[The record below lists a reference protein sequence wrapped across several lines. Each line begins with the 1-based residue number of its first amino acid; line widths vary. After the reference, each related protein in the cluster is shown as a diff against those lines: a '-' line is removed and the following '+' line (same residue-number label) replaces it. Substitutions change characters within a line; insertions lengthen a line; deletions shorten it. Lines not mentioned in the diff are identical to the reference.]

1 MGVMPNV
8 NFVHHDVIERM
19 NYYITHAK
27 VKMLADLTAEILTD
41 DRADARETKEILAE
55 DVAKLQTVQSLVEE
69 LLNIANGTICDNMAQ
84 ELKEIAEEQKRRE
97 EEQKAIEAERKAE
110 DAKNNVKACCVIKPE
125 SVTAK

>member
-1 MGVMPNV
+1 M
-8 NFVHHDVIERM
+8 
-19 NYYITHAK
+19 
-27 VKMLADLTAEILTD
+27 
-41 DRADARETKEILAE
+41 AE

-97 EEQKAIEAERKAE
+97 EERKAIEAERKAE